1 MSHHVD
7 LTVDYLSLAALAAA
21 MRGQGGVVAA
31 CLIAGANPN
40 AFDAEHHRTTL
51 CWLAFRD
58 LVDVIPLALRCGAS
72 PAWKDSEG
80 YDYVDL
86 LSAKPDGHGHVA
98 YPPFPMM
105 GVVN

>member
-1 MSHHVD
+1 MNASTVD
-7 LTVDYLSLAALAAA
+7 PAVDYLSLAALSAA
-21 MRGQGGVVAA
+21 MKGQGSVVAA
-31 CLIAGANPN
+31 CLLAGADPN

-58 LVDVIPLALRCGAS
+58 LVDVIPLALRCGGS
-72 PAWKDSEG
+72 PAWQDADG

-86 LSAKPDGHGHVA
+86 LSAKPDGHGQVT
-98 YPPFPMM
+98 YPAFPV